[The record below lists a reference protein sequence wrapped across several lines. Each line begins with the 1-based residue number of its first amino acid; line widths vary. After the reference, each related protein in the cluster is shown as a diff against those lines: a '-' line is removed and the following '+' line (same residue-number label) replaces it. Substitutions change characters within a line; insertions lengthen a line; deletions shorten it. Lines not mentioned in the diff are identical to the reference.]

1 MGYYFNKDKTMYQAV
16 KLAYSY
22 MDKTKEFSTAV
33 KFCANKFGVDRD
45 ELAEQIRKYA
55 RAMNKDGKK
64 R

>member
-33 KFCANKFGVDRD
+33 KLYANKYGVDED
-45 ELAEQIRKYA
+45 ELAVQVRQYA
-55 RAMNKDGKK
+55 RQISKEK
-64 R
+64 